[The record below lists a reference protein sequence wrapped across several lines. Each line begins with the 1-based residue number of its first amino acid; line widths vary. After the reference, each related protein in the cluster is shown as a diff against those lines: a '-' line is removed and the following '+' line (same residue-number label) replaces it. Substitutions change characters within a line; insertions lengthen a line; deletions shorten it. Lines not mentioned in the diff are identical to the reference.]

1 MIIKDQQEQ
10 EREFERK
17 IEAERN
23 KAIRSCACYVVG
35 QLTAR
40 RLAEEREVQKKQER
54 LRGAQIIQTQIQ
66 QREQERIREME
77 QLDMEREAMLKK
89 AEEIRQQ
96 EMEREAERKRA
107 AQEMLAEAAQ
117 ANKEQLE
124 RKRQM
129 KQAQEEEEM
138 RIAAYLAE
146 RDRK

>member
-1 MIIKDQQEQ
+1 M
-10 EREFERK
+10 
-17 IEAERN
+17 
-23 KAIRSCACYVVG
+23 SCACYLVG
-35 QLTAR
+35 QRTAR

-66 QREQERIREME
+66 QREQERIRETE

-138 RIAAYLAE
+138 RIAAYIAE